1 MTDNS
6 LPAAWS
12 GTAKNF
18 DPEAAAKLVGKYVL
32 IGVTELGADGQE
44 LARYQMHGVI
54 DSASAEGV
62 KVSLKGT
69 REGQSWTMPPD
80 PKGIQAVEPGR
91 YGLRD
96 TGEVI
101 ENPDL
106 IAIWTVAKAQSQ
118 TPPQAGG

>member
-12 GTAKNF
+12 GLAKNF
-18 DPEAAAKLVGKYVL
+18 DAEAAAKLVGKYVL
-32 IGVTELGADGQE
+32 IGVTEMSQEGQE

-54 DSASAEGV
+54 DSASAEGI

-69 REGQSWTMPPD
+69 RDGQSWTMPPD
-80 PKGIQAVEPGR
+80 PSGIQAVEPGR

-106 IAIWTVAKAQSQ
+106 IAIWTVAKAQPQ
-118 TPPQAGG
+118 PPPQSG